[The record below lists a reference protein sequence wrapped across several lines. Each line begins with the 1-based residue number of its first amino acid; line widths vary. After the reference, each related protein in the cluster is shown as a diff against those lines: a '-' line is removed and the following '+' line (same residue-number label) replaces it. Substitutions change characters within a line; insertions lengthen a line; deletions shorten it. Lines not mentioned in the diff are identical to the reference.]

1 MYYNIYKINIERVL
15 RMKIVQPIRDKNIIE
30 QFKTELLKNGYRDYM
45 MFVMGVN
52 VGLRISD
59 ILELRVCDVKGK
71 THINIIEKKT
81 TKTKRFLINSKLRED
96 INKYINTMN
105 DDEYLFQSRKG
116 DNAPI
121 TRVQAY
127 RVLNGVAA
135 KLGIEEIGTH
145 TLRKTFGYWHY
156 KQYKDVAILQDIFN
170 HSAPSIT
177 LKYIGIN
184 DDIKDKTI
192 EDFYL

>member
-1 MYYNIYKINIERVL
+1 MDL
-15 RMKIVQPIRDKNIIE
+15 VQPIRDKQIIE
-30 QFKTELLKNGYRDYM
+30 QFKVELLKSSYRDYM
-45 MFVMGVN
+45 MFVIGIN
-52 VGLRISD
+52 TGLRISD
-59 ILELRVCDVKGK
+59 ILNLKVSDIKDK

-81 TKTKRFLINSKLRED
+81 TKNKRFLINPMLRVD
-96 INKYINTMN
+96 IDKYIGGMN
-105 DDEYLFQSRKG
+105 DNDWLFPSRTGSK
-116 DNAPI
+116 AI

-127 RVLNGVAA
+127 RILNNVAT

-184 DDIKDKTI
+184 DDVKDKTI
-192 EDFYL
+192 ENFYL